1 MRRSAA
7 GLERWSLA
15 DLTLGL
21 YVLSARHAANAAAD
35 VVGDQLVTDRTLIKD
50 LLYSVELARAA
61 QAKDVTSIAKLSMLR
76 ASRVVKLVDKASSA
90 LVFWQPDILRPSY
103 YVAIDD
109 RRQLVVLG
117 VRGTAS
123 GRDLMTSLAGHSSEV
138 EGLEAVGGGFS
149 HYGSAEAAKWFVE
162 HELATLRRCLAEHRV
177 RASLPALGFRL
188 RLVGHSL
195 GGATAA
201 ILALLLHADAER
213 LLGVPASRIS
223 CATFGT
229 PPCLSR
235 DLAIGCSGFVT
246 TVVLQDDVI
255 PRASVA
261 AIDQLRTEILLTD
274 WTAMLKEG
282 AVQKELVDLATST
295 IAAIANVQDA
305 ARRYMQSRPKG
316 LQRSKEE
323 TGEGEGPAAP
333 TPAAV
338 VEDVEL
344 VAAAKRAQKPQDLFA
359 PGKLYQILRRPCRGV
374 DTPGDGAEAWMV
386 EGEAKERLG
395 RIVLSASLASDHFLF
410 NYYHALREVLKVD
423 WASPLPPRITS
434 TQPLQTQ
441 STLPK
446 G

>member
-21 YVLSARHAANAAAD
+21 YVLSARHAADAAAD

-76 ASRVVKLVDKASSA
+76 AGRVVKL
-90 LVFWQPDILRPSY
+90 PDILRPSY

-162 HELATLRRCLAEHRV
+162 HELATLRRCLAEHR
-177 RASLPALGFRL
+177 GFRL

-223 CATFGT
+223 CSTFGT

-323 TGEGEGPAAP
+323 KGDGEGPAAP
-333 TPAAV
+333 APAAV
-338 VEDVEL
+338 VEDAEL

-374 DTPGDGAEAWMV
+374 HAPGDGAEAWMV
-386 EGEAKERLG
+386 EGEAQERLG

-410 NYYHALREVLKVD
+410 NYYQALREVLKVD

-441 STLPK
+441 SALPK